1 MEQLPRIAESIRLSF
16 ETRTQRRDQALLLS
30 RQITRLAAQS
40 IRATHR
46 REHDQAHEFLRQAGD
61 LVNQVKESLAAFP
74 DLYHTGYTQD
84 GIKEYVEATITSA
97 LILNE
102 SLPGPEDLG
111 VEDATYLNGLAE
123 VPGELRRCCLDI
135 LRQGYSAEAER
146 LLACMDEIYTV
157 LVTMDFPDA
166 ITQGLRRQTD
176 LVRGILERTRADLTL
191 SLREEQVKTAMQ
203 GLILRLEK
211 SGGDSETPPA
221 G

>member
-1 MEQLPRIAESIRLSF
+1 MDQLSHIAETIRLGF
-16 ETRTQRRDQALLLS
+16 ETRTQRRDQALLFS

-46 REHDQAHEFLRQAGD
+46 REHDQAHEFISQARD
-61 LVNQVKESLAAFP
+61 LVRQIKESLAEFP

-84 GIKEYVEATITSA
+84 GIKEYVEATITST
-97 LILNE
+97 LILDE
-102 SLPGPEDLG
+102 PLPGPEDLG
-111 VEDATYLNGLAE
+111 VEYATYLNGMAE
-123 VPGELRRCCLDI
+123 VPGELRRYCLDI

-146 LLACMDEIYTV
+146 LLSWMDEIYTV

-191 SLREEQVKTAMQ
+191 SLREEQVKSAMQ
-203 GLILRLEK
+203 NLIDRLDQSQTE
-211 SGGDSETPPA
+211 
-221 G
+221 

>member
-1 MEQLPRIAESIRLSF
+1 MEHLPRIAETIRLGF
-16 ETRTQRRDQALLLS
+16 ETRTQRRDQALQLS

-46 REHDQAHEFLRQAGD
+46 REHEQARVFLDNARELVRQVMD
-61 LVNQVKESLAAFP
+61 SLREFP

-97 LILNE
+97 LILDE
-102 SLPGPEDLG
+102 PLPAPEDLG
-111 VEDATYLNGLAE
+111 VEYATYLNGLAE

-146 LLACMDEIYTV
+146 LLSCMDEIYTV

-191 SLREEQVKTAMQ
+191 SLREEQVKSAIQ
-203 GLILRLEK
+203 KLSERLDK
-211 SGGDSETPPA
+211 A